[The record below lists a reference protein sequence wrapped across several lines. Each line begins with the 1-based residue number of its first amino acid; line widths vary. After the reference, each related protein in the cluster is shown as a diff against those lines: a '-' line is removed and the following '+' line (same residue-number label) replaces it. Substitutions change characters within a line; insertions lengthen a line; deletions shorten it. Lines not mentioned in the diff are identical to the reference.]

1 MWTFLG
7 SLIGG
12 PVVNGLLKA
21 YQSKLEAQNTRDA
34 KAAELAV
41 EDIRAEIARRGAQRD
56 LGIAAM
62 SHPVW
67 WVAWGLFVIP
77 VGLYHATIFILS
89 TLGIGPETY
98 AVLKVPADQQR
109 LSEVVIQYLFLA
121 QASAGVAGVV
131 IKRLAR

>member
-109 LSEVVIQYLFLA
+109 LSEVIIQYLFLA
-121 QASAGVAGVV
+121 QATAGVAGAV
-131 IKRLAR
+131 IKRLSR

>member
-67 WVAWGLFVIP
+67 WIAWGLFVIP